1 MQTMQPMGGDD
12 WTLGFRTLETEVSGR
27 ACPVEG
33 DVPAEI
39 AGTLHRIGPGRHD
52 VYGARNR
59 HWFDGD
65 GMVHALRIEDGRV
78 TYANRFVATAGKAV
92 EDAAQRR
99 IYAGFGTRRSG
110 SVLSRF
116 LHRNEHKNPANT
128 NVLTF
133 GGKLYALCEGGRP
146 HRLDPDTLAT
156 MGEDD
161 LGGVLA
167 ASDLY
172 SAHPKVDPFTGELW
186 NFGASYGK
194 ELGLSLYCTKADGT
208 TRRVTTVKCP
218 FLAMVHDFAI
228 TATKAIFILAPC
240 ALPRLPLGI
249 MLGQRA
255 FGESLR
261 YTPELGAHIAVVDR
275 ASGEVRWFAGDP
287 FMFFHTVNA
296 WDDGADTVLDLC
308 AYADG
313 SVLRSFVEVM
323 AGVTPTLA
331 RAWPERI
338 VLKKDGTMKR
348 TRLSAVSLE
357 FPRVDERDPFRPA
370 KVAYGVTWPESSSF
384 LSTPAAIDLETG
396 HAELAPLSAGEFAGE
411 LVPVPKRGGTGERDV
426 WLLTLV
432 LDATKRQSELR
443 VYDGA
448 NISALPVAKARLPHV
463 VPFGFHGNF
472 TPSAPLLS

>member
-1 MQTMQPMGGDD
+1 M
-12 WTLGFRTLETEVSGR
+12 
-27 ACPVEG
+27 
-33 DVPAEI
+33 
-39 AGTLHRIGPGRHD
+39 
-52 VYGARNR
+52 
-59 HWFDGD
+59 
-65 GMVHALRIEDGRV
+65 
-78 TYANRFVATAGKAV
+78 
-92 EDAAQRR
+92 
-99 IYAGFGTRRSG
+99 
-110 SVLSRF
+110 
-116 LHRNEHKNPANT
+116 
-128 NVLTF
+128 
-133 GGKLYALCEGGRP
+133 
-146 HRLDPDTLAT
+146 
-156 MGEDD
+156 
-161 LGGVLA
+161 
-167 ASDLY
+167 
-172 SAHPKVDPFTGELW
+172 
-186 NFGASYGK
+186 
-194 ELGLSLYCTKADGT
+194 
-208 TRRVTTVKCP
+208 TTVKCP

-240 ALPRLPLGI
+240 ALPLLPLGI